1 MSTNKYLTVLKDNGT
16 LLIQREHRVPHEV
29 EYHLMKH
36 LPSIIFI
43 VVIMFTVGYLLVDQ
57 AQSKRA
63 QFEYHN

>member
-1 MSTNKYLTVLKDNGT
+1 
-16 LLIQREHRVPHEV
+16 
-29 EYHLMKH
+29 MKH